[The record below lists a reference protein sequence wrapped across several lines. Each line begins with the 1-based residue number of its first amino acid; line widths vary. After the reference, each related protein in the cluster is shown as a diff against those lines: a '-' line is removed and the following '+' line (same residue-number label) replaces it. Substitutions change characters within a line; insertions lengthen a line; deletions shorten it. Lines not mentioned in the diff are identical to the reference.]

1 MKDSRAVLL
10 VVILIAIAVIG
21 TWSYLAFFIHSPPL
35 IDGIPCGLEGTV
47 MHIHSHLDIF
57 INGQPYTIP
66 AGVGI
71 IPYKCLYWMHT
82 HDSSGVVHVESPTQM
97 DFTLGKFFDI
107 WGKAFNNT
115 QIFDYRAGSSNPLI
129 VYVNG
134 QSAGG
139 NYRDIVF
146 HEHEEIAIVYGTPPA
161 QIPASYDFVPGL

>member
-1 MKDSRAVLL
+1 MKKPVIIIVLAVI
-10 VVILIAIAVIG
+10 VIAVAG
-21 TWSYLAFFIHSPPL
+21 GAVYLTAPAPQP
-35 IDGIPCGLEGTV
+35 IDDIPCGLEGTV
-47 MHIHSHLDIF
+47 MHIHTHVDIF
-57 INGQPYTIP
+57 INGQAYTIL

-71 IPYKCLYWMHT
+71 VPNKCLYWMHT

-139 NYRDIVF
+139 NYRDIVS
-146 HEHEEIAIVYGTPPA
+146 HQHDEIAIVYGTPPT
-161 QIPASYDFVPGL
+161 QVPSSYAFAPGL